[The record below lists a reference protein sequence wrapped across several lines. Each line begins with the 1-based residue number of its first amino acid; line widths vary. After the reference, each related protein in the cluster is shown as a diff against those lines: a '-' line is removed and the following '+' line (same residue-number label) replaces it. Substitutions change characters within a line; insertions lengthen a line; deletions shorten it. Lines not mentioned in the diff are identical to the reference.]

1 MKTNSIFLSIRD
13 KFGEETFYDYD
24 NCDYV
29 ISRDE
34 ATPEFLKFGFNCNCY
49 KDLYENGGKEMLD
62 EIYKENLLPQ
72 D

>member
-1 MKTNSIFLSIRD
+1 M
-13 KFGEETFYDYD
+13 
-24 NCDYV
+24 

-49 KDLYENGGKEMLD
+49 KDLYENGGKEMLE
-62 EIYKENLLPQ
+62 EIYKENLLPE